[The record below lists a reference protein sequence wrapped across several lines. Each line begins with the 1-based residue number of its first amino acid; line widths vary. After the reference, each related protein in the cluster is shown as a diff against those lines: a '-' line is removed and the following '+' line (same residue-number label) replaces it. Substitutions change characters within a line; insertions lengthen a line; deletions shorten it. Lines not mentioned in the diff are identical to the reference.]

1 MSSFSAPSVFRYEYA
16 CFFSCSEIKSL
27 WFVLCKFMFFYNSS
41 YVPIDYKHICD
52 FFFHLNLGFWDPVS
66 LLLFFSMALP
76 SKNFFSLLSFR
87 PCGQLHFDW
96 SWQVL
101 WILDHPT
108 WTYEPLDTLFSIL
121 TFVRG
126 KLLHHN
132 HYSSSS
138 LSSSCAKNISS
149 SLILV
154 DYNWRRLKELGYW
167 VFFFRWIEPWNSL
180 LC

>member
-1 MSSFSAPSVFRYEYA
+1 MNMH
-16 CFFSCSEIKSL
+16 L
-27 WFVLCKFMFFYNSS
+27 
-41 YVPIDYKHICD
+41 
-52 FFFHLNLGFWDPVS
+52 FFFHVLRSNLYGLFSASSCSSIILPMYPLIINLYVIF
-66 LLLFFSMALP
+66 FFSFEFGVLGSRVTFFFFLALP

-87 PCGQLHFDW
+87 PCEQLHFDW

-121 TFVRG
+121 TFARG

-138 LSSSCAKNISS
+138 LSSSCAKNISP

-167 VFFFRWIEPWNSL
+167 VFFL
-180 LC
+180 GG